1 MSGRRRRDYGSGSI
15 SQRKDGTWTARVVIG
30 TNDNGTPKIKA
41 LYGKTEREVRK
52 KLKEF
57 QNELHKNDRIVV
69 QKSTVESYMLNWL
82 HSVKSNELKPKSFD
96 RLEQTIKYQVVP
108 YIGSLQ
114 VGAINADDVQ
124 KMLNDLKKEGKS
136 YSTIKKAYDA
146 VNECFRTGMIKKT
159 VASNPVLGVSV
170 PAKKTFAKTKVK
182 CYTKEE
188 SEKLCQAAAERYKNG
203 KPIYRLGG
211 VVKLALNSGLR
222 LGELLGL
229 RWEDVSF
236 DNRTITVAQTIVV
249 VKNRDNKSEAK
260 YLSVTQDSAKT
271 QTSERTIYMND
282 EAFDALTKLYAVTG
296 QCTHVLSDESGKP
309 IPPRYLDR
317 LFRKIAVAAGFPE
330 DKIYGL
336 HSLRHTFASRLFE
349 NGVDVKTVSEILG
362 HSDVT
367 ITYNTYIHLIA
378 EQKKSAIASLNAMQT
393 APAAT
398 PRPPHTSG
406 RKQALGEI

>member
-1 MSGRRRRDYGSGSI
+1 MSDRQRRDYGSGSI
-15 SQRKDGTWTARVVIG
+15 SQRKNGIWTARIVIG
-30 TNDNGTPKIKA
+30 TTENGTPKIKA
-41 LYGKTEREVRK
+41 LYGKTEREVKK

-57 QNELHKNDRIVV
+57 QKELHKNDGVVV
-69 QKSTVESYMLNWL
+69 QKSTVETYMRNWL
-82 HSVKSNELKPKSFD
+82 HDVKSNELKPKSFD
-96 RLEQTIKYQVVP
+96 RLEQTIKYQVAP

-124 KMLNDLKKEGKS
+124 KMLNDLKKEDKS

-146 VNECFRTGMIKKT
+146 VNECFRTGMIKKNVT
-159 VASNPVLGVSV
+159 SNPALGVSV
-170 PAKKTFAKTKVK
+170 PAKKTFAKAKIK

-188 SEKLCQAAAERYKNG
+188 AERLCQAAAACYKNG
-203 KPIYRLGG
+203 RPIYRLGG
-211 VVKLALNSGLR
+211 IVKLALNSGLR

-229 RWEDVSF
+229 RWEDISF

-249 VKNRDNKSEAK
+249 VKNRSSDSDAK
-260 YLSVTQDSAKT
+260 YLSITQDSAKT
-271 QTSERTIYMND
+271 QSSERTIYMND
-282 EAFDALTKLYAVTG
+282 EAFEALTKLYAVTG
-296 QCTHVLSDESGKP
+296 QCTHVLSGESGKP

-330 DKIYGL
+330 DKLYGL

-378 EQKKSAIASLNAMQT
+378 GQKQSAIAGLDAIQSPQT
-393 APAAT
+393 AAT
-398 PRPPHTSG
+398 IPYN
-406 RKQALGEI
+406 QM

>member
-271 QTSERTIYMND
+271 QTSERTNLYERRGVRCSNK
-282 EAFDALTKLYAVTG
+282 ALCRHRAMYARPFRRIRKTDSSEIPG
-296 QCTHVLSDESGKP
+296 QALPK
-309 IPPRYLDR
+309 DR
-317 LFRKIAVAAGFPE
+317 C
-330 DKIYGL
+330 
-336 HSLRHTFASRLFE
+336 SSRL
-349 NGVDVKTVSEILG
+349 
-362 HSDVT
+362 
-367 ITYNTYIHLIA
+367 
-378 EQKKSAIASLNAMQT
+378 
-393 APAAT
+393 
-398 PRPPHTSG
+398 PRGQDLWSSFPPPHVCQSPF
-406 RKQALGEI
+406 